1 MTVEAAKRIGF
12 LGTGHIAAPMAR
24 ALARD
29 GHTVT
34 VSERNAE
41 TAASLAKSHAI
52 TVAPN
57 QGVLDGSDIVFL
69 TLRPG
74 VWEGVVAP
82 LTFRPDHRIVSAMAG
97 PTLAQIAT
105 ATAPATDISLT
116 IPLGHIEHG
125 GCPLPVFPASGP
137 MADLFGAQ
145 NPIITLTSET
155 DLTAYFS
162 ASTVLTAALSSLI
175 ATSEWL
181 AAETGDAGDAEAYA
195 QALTASYLSA
205 LPGSLDESRAGLT
218 YPKTLNR
225 AMLDALTDIDLEP
238 TIKQALTD
246 MTAAMRAIQ

>member
-1 MTVEAAKRIGF
+1 MRIGF

-24 ALARD
+24 ALTRD

-41 TAASLAKSHAI
+41 TAAALAASHGIAI
-52 TVAPN
+52 APN
-57 QGVLDGSDIVFL
+57 QGVLDAADVVFL

-74 VWEGVVAP
+74 VWEDVVKD

-97 PTLAQIAT
+97 PTVAQIST

-125 GCPLPVFPASGP
+125 GCPLPVFPATSP
-137 MADLFGAQ
+137 MAALFGDK
-145 NPIITLTSET
+145 NPVIPLEREA

-162 ASTVLTAALSSLI
+162 ASTILTAALSSLI

-181 AAETGDAGDAEAYA
+181 AAETGAEGDAEAYT

-205 LPGSLDESRAGLT
+205 LPGSLAESRAGLT

-225 AMLDALTDIDLEP
+225 AMLDALRDIDLEP

-246 MTAAMRAIQ
+246 MTAAMRARP